1 MKRKKKRKPTPP
13 YRSLFEEDIAND
25 LIAKGVPVLYETEKV
40 PYIRPETKHKYV
52 TDFILPSGIIIEA
65 KGRLTMFDRA
75 KMVLVRAC
83 NPKRDIRF
91 VFQKASNPIRKGS
104 KTTYSAWCD
113 KMGFRWAE
121 GTVPQ
126 SWINEKGENLE

>member
-1 MKRKKKRKPTPP
+1 
-13 YRSLFEEDIAND
+13 
-25 LIAKGVPVLYETEKV
+25 V

-52 TDFILPSGIIIEA
+52 TDFILPNGIIIEA

-104 KTTYSAWCD
+104 NTTYSAWCEKND
-113 KMGFRWAE
+113 FRWAE